1 MFINQI
7 FLINKYNMGIK
18 NLMQIIKRYSPNA
31 IEYHKITDYQNKIL
45 GIDANLMIYKMIFA
59 IRLNGY
65 DLMNGDIIVT
75 HIHSLLLKLKGLIKY
90 NITPVFVFD
99 GMHPKIKSQVIEQR
113 KEFQNFM
120 QQKYYQAI
128 TQDEK
133 KKYYFMKSGITY
145 EEIKE
150 CMDIIRMFG
159 FTIVESPEE
168 ADSQLAELI
177 KHDKINYVVT
187 DDMDILVFGGSKLLK
202 NFTVSDKKKI
212 QEIDLDTIKKE
223 IKMNQ
228 SQIIDLAILLGC
240 DYCPSVKGV
249 GTIGAYKL
257 MQEYKD
263 LETVMKN
270 KPIALSYDYVEARK
284 YFKNPPVIQAE
295 KIKISKFD
303 RSKVDKKGLK
313 DFLDKHGYKEKYI
326 NELFNKF

>member
-1 MFINQI
+1 
-7 FLINKYNMGIK
+7 MGIK

-31 IEYHKITDYQNKIL
+31 IEYHKIHEYENKVI

-65 DLMNGDIIVT
+65 DLLNKDIIVT
-75 HIHSLLLKLKGLIKY
+75 HIHSLLLKLRGLIKY

-113 KEFQNFM
+113 KEFHNFM
-120 QQKYYQAI
+120 QQKYYKAI

-133 KKYYFMKSGITY
+133 KKYYFMKSKITF

-150 CMDIIRMFG
+150 CMEIIKMFG

-177 KHDKINYVVT
+177 KHDKVDYIVT
-187 DDMDILVFGGSKLLK
+187 DDMDILVFGGNKILK

-212 QEIDLDTIKKE
+212 QEINLDKIKKE
-223 IKMNQ
+223 IQLDQ

-249 GTIGAYKL
+249 GTIGSYKL

-263 LETVMKN
+263 LEKVIKRKKVN
-270 KPIALSYDYVEARK
+270 LSYDYIEARK
-284 YFKNPPVIQAE
+284 YFKNPPVIDAD
-295 KIKISKFD
+295 KIKINKFNN
-303 RSKVDKKGLK
+303 SNIDKQGLK
-313 DFLDKHGYKEKYI
+313 DFLDKYGYKKKYI
-326 NELFNKF
+326 DDLFNKFK

>member
-1 MFINQI
+1 
-7 FLINKYNMGIK
+7 MGIK

-31 IEYHKITDYQNKIL
+31 IEYHKIHEYKNKVI

-65 DLMNGDIIVT
+65 DLLNKDIIVT
-75 HIHSLLLKLKGLIKY
+75 HIHSLLLKLRGLIKY

-113 KEFQNFM
+113 KEFHNFM
-120 QQKYYQAI
+120 QQKYYNAI

-133 KKYYFMKSGITY
+133 KKYYFMKSKITY

-150 CMDIIRMFG
+150 CMEIIKMFG

-177 KHDKINYVVT
+177 KHNKVDYIVT
-187 DDMDILVFGGSKLLK
+187 DDMDILIFGGNKILK

-212 QEIDLDTIKKE
+212 QEINLDKIKKE
-223 IKMNQ
+223 TQLDQ

-249 GTIGAYKL
+249 GTIGSYKL

-263 LETVMKN
+263 LEKVIKRKKVN
-270 KPIALSYDYVEARK
+270 LSYDYIEARK
-284 YFKNPPVIQAE
+284 YFKNPPVIDAD
-295 KIKISKFD
+295 KIKINKFNN
-303 RSKVDKKGLK
+303 SNIDKQELK
-313 DFLDKHGYKEKYI
+313 DFLDKYGYKKKYI
-326 NELFNKF
+326 DDLFNKFK

>member
-1 MFINQI
+1 
-7 FLINKYNMGIK
+7 MGIK
-18 NLMQIIKRYSPNA
+18 NLIQIIKKYSPESIKYN
-31 IEYHKITDYQNKIL
+31 KITDYQNKVL

-65 DLMNGDIIVT
+65 DLMNGNIIVT

-99 GMHPKIKSQVIEQR
+99 GMHPKIKEHVIEQR

-120 QQKYYQAI
+120 QRKYYKAV

-159 FTIVESPEE
+159 FTVVESPEE
-168 ADSQLAELI
+168 ADSQLAELS
-177 KHDKINYVVT
+177 KHNKIDYVVT
-187 DDMDILVFGGSKLLK
+187 DDMDILVFGGNKILK

-223 IKMNQ
+223 TKMNQ

-263 LETVMKN
+263 LEEVIKHKKIN
-270 KPIALSYDYVEARK
+270 LSYDYVEARK
-284 YFKNPPVIQAE
+284 YFKNPPVINVD
-295 KIKISKFD
+295 KIKINKMN
-303 RSKVDKKGLK
+303 VDKKALK
-313 DFLDKHGYKEKYI
+313 EFLELHGYKQKYI
-326 NELFNKF
+326 DDLLIRFNVSKKEI